1 MWIISSVAMT
11 AFQAACYPRSTKPD
25 NRTNRVQTLKG
36 DEDAFV
42 LLFIHIS
49 KWEEKSSCVSPVT
62 TTLHKICF
70 LRGLF
75 VIYAILNSHFSPCTD
90 SWRAQ
95 DHHPPPPRVLVFI
108 GTAVVIIPGR
118 NKGYISLSYF
128 LTGHV
133 GTIKKSGR
141 KSCTNKYYFP
151 IIIWNAI

>member
-1 MWIISSVAMT
+1 MWIVSSVAMT
-11 AFQAACYPRSTKPD
+11 AFQAACDPRSTKPG
-25 NRTNRVQTLKG
+25 NRTNGVQTLKD

-95 DHHPPPPRVLVFI
+95 DQPPRVLVLL

-128 LTGHV
+128 LTDRV
-133 GTIKKSGR
+133 GTIKNIRSEVMH
-141 KSCTNKYYFP
+141 
-151 IIIWNAI
+151 